1 MNRYLV
7 IFSILVVSII
17 AYTDARDR
25 LKELD
30 SVAANTPAQVE
41 MKPIFNNN
49 LPDKEFKN
57 NVQMQQPQQQSE
69 IGKKQESDKNNQQNE
84 QSLKDAQQKRNN
96 DLFK

>member
-25 LKELD
+25 LNELD

-41 MKPIFNNN
+41 MKPVFNNN

-69 IGKKQESDKNNQQNE
+69 IGKKLESDKNNQQNE

>member
-41 MKPIFNNN
+41 MKPVFNNN

>member
-41 MKPIFNNN
+41 MKPVFNNN

-57 NVQMQQPQQQSE
+57 NVPMQQPQQQSE
-69 IGKKQESDKNNQQNE
+69 IGKTQESDKNNQQNE

>member
-41 MKPIFNNN
+41 MKPVFNNN

-57 NVQMQQPQQQSE
+57 
-69 IGKKQESDKNNQQNE
+69 KESDKNNQQNE

>member
-69 IGKKQESDKNNQQNE
+69 IGKKQEFDKNNQQNE

>member
-25 LKELD
+25 LNELD

-41 MKPIFNNN
+41 MKPVFNNN

>member
-1 MNRYLV
+1 MNKYLV

-41 MKPIFNNN
+41 MKPVFNNN

-57 NVQMQQPQQQSE
+57 NVPMQQPQQQSE
-69 IGKKQESDKNNQQNE
+69 IGKTQESDKNNQQNE

>member
-41 MKPIFNNN
+41 MKPVFNNN

-57 NVQMQQPQQQSE
+57 NVPMQQPQQQSE
-69 IGKKQESDKNNQQNE
+69 IGKTQESDKNNQQNE

-96 DLFK
+96 DLFR

>member
-41 MKPIFNNN
+41 MKPVFNNN

-69 IGKKQESDKNNQQNE
+69 IGKTQESDKNNQQNE

>member
-30 SVAANTPAQVE
+30 SVAANTPAQV
-41 MKPIFNNN
+41 
-49 LPDKEFKN
+49 
-57 NVQMQQPQQQSE
+57 
-69 IGKKQESDKNNQQNE
+69 
-84 QSLKDAQQKRNN
+84 
-96 DLFK
+96 